1 MRGWI
6 YMFYNDDVEDFYIG
20 SSKNIIDRKYRH
32 KYVYDRW
39 IEGKDR
45 STHPILY
52 EYIKSNGGIDT
63 WKFCILEENEFN
75 DKKDLRIREQ
85 YYIDKVC
92 PSLNQYDSYITE
104 EERKERVK
112 TATKNY
118 YHKNKGDKVKCV
130 CGIEMIERCIGAHL
144 TTKKHLKYIANIS
157 NIVSE

>member
-20 SSKNIIDRKYRH
+20 SSKNIIDRKLAH
-32 KYVYDRW
+32 KYCYNRW
-39 IEGKDR
+39 IDGKYK
-45 STHPILY
+45 SNHPILY
-52 EYIKSNGGIDT
+52 EYIKSNGGIDN

-85 YYIDKVC
+85 YYFNKVC
-92 PSLNQYDSYITE
+92 PTLNQYDSYITE
-104 EERKERVK
+104 EERKKRVDI
-112 TATKNY
+112 ATKNN
-118 YHKNKGDKVKCV
+118 YHKNKGNKVKCV
-130 CGIEMIERCIGAHL
+130 CGFEIIKKGFKAHL